1 MLWGD
6 KFAEGM
12 KWICSQRKDFS
23 GKHWFIDSGVPVEMK
38 SVLKVTDMVFGLD
51 DELRIYIHI
60 GGLALMLLQ
69 VDNEK
74 LINA

>member
-1 MLWGD
+1 
-6 KFAEGM
+6 
-12 KWICSQRKDFS
+12 
-23 GKHWFIDSGVPVEMK
+23 MK